1 MSIPIAIIENEV
13 AAQQQLKRLSTQLF
27 PEAKITGFAAT
38 VPGGLRLI
46 RNTQPKVVFLDVEL
60 DDGLGFDILQH
71 CPRPDFLVVFF
82 TAFQHYAL
90 QAIQMS
96 AVDYLLKPILTDDF
110 QEMVEKI
117 RHRLQQAGRIEEQAP
132 LLKNL
137 YTPPTQQ
144 KLILRD
150 IQHLYVLDPSDID
163 YCKAEGRYTRF
174 VSAALPK
181 GDVLISQNLQVYEG
195 LLSHHQFFRCHH
207 SYLINLQKVNQVDRM
222 NLQIT
227 LRNQAQV
234 PLSHRK
240 RLAFLEALDK
250 MAL

>member
-1 MSIPIAIIENEV
+1 MNVPIAIIENEV
-13 AAQQQLKRLSTQLF
+13 AAQQQLKRLSTQYF
-27 PEAKITGFAAT
+27 PGAAITGFAAN
-38 VPGGLRLI
+38 VPEGLRLI
-46 RNTQPKVVFLDVEL
+46 QNTQPKVVFLDVEL
-60 DDGLGFDILQH
+60 DDGLGFDILRH
-71 CPRPDFLVVFF
+71 FPSPDFLVVFF

-96 AVDYLLKPILTDDF
+96 AVDYLLKPILSDDF

-117 RHRLQQAGRIEEQAP
+117 QRRLKQERRIEEQAP

-137 YTPPTQQ
+137 YTPPTQR

-150 IQHLYVLDPSDID
+150 VHNLYVLDPTTIA

-181 GDVLISQNLQVYEG
+181 GEVLISQNLQIYEG
-195 LLSHHQFFRCHH
+195 LLSQHHFFRCHH
-207 SYLINLQKVNQVDRM
+207 SYLINLQEVKQVDRM

-227 LRNQAQV
+227 LSNQAQV

-240 RLAFLEALDK
+240 RHAFLEALDN
-250 MAL
+250 MAM

>member
-1 MSIPIAIIENEV
+1 MSIPVAIIENEA
-13 AAQQQLKRLSTQLF
+13 AAQQQLKRLSAEHF
-27 PEAKITGFAAT
+27 PGAMVTGIAT
-38 VPGGLRLI
+38 SVQEGLRLI

-60 DDGLGFDILQH
+60 DDGLGFDILRH
-71 CPRPDFLVVFF
+71 FPRPDFLVVFF

-117 RHRLQQAGRIEEQAP
+117 QHRLKQEKRIEEQAP

-150 IQHLYVLDPSDID
+150 VQHLYVLDPTNIA

-181 GDVLISQNLQVYEG
+181 GEVLISQNLQIYEG
-195 LLSHHQFFRCHH
+195 LLSKHHFFRCHH
-207 SYLINLQKVNQVDRM
+207 SYLINLQEVKQVDRM

-227 LRNQAQV
+227 LSNQAQV

-240 RLAFLEALDK
+240 RHAFMEALDK